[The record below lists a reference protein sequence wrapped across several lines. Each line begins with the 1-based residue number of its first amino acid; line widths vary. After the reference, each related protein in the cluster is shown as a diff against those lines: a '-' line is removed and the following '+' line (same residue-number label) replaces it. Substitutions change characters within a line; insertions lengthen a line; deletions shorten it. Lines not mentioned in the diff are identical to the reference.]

1 MRLRR
6 DERQLCSLS
15 RSTWMPSQQNC
26 LFSHR
31 TSPSP
36 RPQERPL
43 VSKCVIMVSFGAVC
57 LTEWPSDLFHLLTV
71 LPWLWRPK
79 QGLWATASHG
89 NGSNN
94 VTSVMWGAIRK
105 VRRWEALK
113 MDIGMR
119 REDLSEL
126 PVSGIPERP
135 TTAPG
140 IQPRSWSSWDKFTTS
155 QYPGSILKQWTS
167 IVALRISYYYD

>member
-36 RPQERPL
+36 RPRERSL
-43 VSKCVIMVSFGAVC
+43 VSKCVIMVSFGAAC
-57 LTEWPSDLFHLLTV
+57 LTEWPSDLFHLLTFP
-71 LPWLWRPK
+71 PWLWRPK
-79 QGLWATASHG
+79 RGLWATASRVDDCD
-89 NGSNN
+89 NM
-94 VTSVMWGAIRK
+94 TSVMWGVVQK

-113 MDIGMR
+113 TDVGMW
-119 REDLSEL
+119 REGLSEL
-126 PVSGIPERP
+126 PVNGLPETP
-135 TTAPG
+135 TTAPE
-140 IQPRSWSSWDKFTTS
+140 IQPRFWSSWDKCKFTTN
-155 QYPGSILKQWTS
+155 QYPGSILKLCT
-167 IVALRISYYYD
+167 